1 MEKQAKGFAFINDK
15 AIDDDGSE
23 MSLPEKTLMRA
34 VTGEQPE
41 LPYPTRELKVAWG
54 KPQVEYII
62 PDADREAV
70 LRRLCFLRPAPPI
83 DAEMLDLHERR
94 LFRVRDFRVIRWR
107 GANLLASPY
116 FPQSGGM
123 LVDWAAPGSG
133 DVIVSIIRA
142 GKEADGNGR
151 EED

>member
-1 MEKQAKGFAFINDK
+1 MKSKCTGTAFIFGEM
-15 AIDDDGSE
+15 ICPDDSE
-23 MSLPEKTLMRA
+23 MSLPEKMMMLRIQ
-34 VTGEQPE
+34 GEQDE
-41 LPYPTRELKVAWG
+41 LPYPLHELKVARG
-54 KPQVEYII
+54 GIEREYEI
-62 PDADREAV
+62 PEGDREAV
-70 LRRLCFLRPAPPI
+70 LKRLCFLRPAPPI

-94 LFRVRDFRVIRWR
+94 LFKVRDFRVIRWR